1 MRILGTMADDDVVR
15 TVVGDFLD
23 ALGKGDAD
31 LIATVFAEKIDWYV
45 PGDEKQGW
53 TGQRT
58 RRDEV
63 PEYFRTMWPV
73 FVPGESETE
82 IKRILVDGP
91 DAVILAQFTHTVQAT
106 GRRFSTPVAIH
117 LTVEDGQLV
126 RMHLYEDTHLVARS
140 VGTAV

>member
-1 MRILGTMADDDVVR
+1 MTNDDAVR
-15 TVVGDFLD
+15 TVVGEFLG

-31 LIATVFAEKIDWYV
+31 LIATAFAEEIDWYV
-45 PGDEKQGW
+45 PGDERQAW

-63 PEYFRTMWPV
+63 PAYFRTMWPV

-106 GRRFSTPVAIH
+106 GRRFSTPVAMH
-117 LTVEDGQLV
+117 LTVEHGKLV

-140 VGTAV
+140 IGTVS